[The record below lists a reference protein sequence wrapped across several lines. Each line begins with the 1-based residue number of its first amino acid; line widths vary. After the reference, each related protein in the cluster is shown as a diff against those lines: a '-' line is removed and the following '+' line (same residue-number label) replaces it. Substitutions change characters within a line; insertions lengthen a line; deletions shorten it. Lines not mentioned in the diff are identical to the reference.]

1 MCTSN
6 HDDKLVEQTALSIN
20 KRPTCFTD
28 KVTVLNCYMCSVLS
42 VSSVD
47 NYILY
52 LWSGQSYQ
60 YSKVLVGILSI
71 TKHFLNL

>member
-6 HDDKLVEQTALSIN
+6 DKLVEQTALSIN

-28 KVTVLNCYMCSVLS
+28 KVTELLHVLS
-42 VSSVD
+42 AVSLSVD

-60 YSKVLVGILSI
+60 YSKVLVGILAI